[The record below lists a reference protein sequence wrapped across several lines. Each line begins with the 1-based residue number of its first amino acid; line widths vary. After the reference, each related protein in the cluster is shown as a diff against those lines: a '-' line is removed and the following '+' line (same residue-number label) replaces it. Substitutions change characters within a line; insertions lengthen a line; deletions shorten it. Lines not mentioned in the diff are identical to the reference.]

1 MYNHNDD
8 NDNKYNEYYI
18 KNVLPL
24 HGTNRDINID
34 DILIDENDNTCAENL
49 YIIPD
54 SECID
59 YTNIDTYSIDP
70 DGCEDADDAFSIYE
84 EKGKMFLAIH
94 IADPTHF
101 IKLGSLLWN
110 DIIEKVVTKY
120 PLGCQ
125 PIHMIPHAIMEQC
138 SLMENPHGKIKKAI
152 TICTEISKSTFLPIG
167 NIKLQFSILRVKK
180 ENAFTY
186 SVASMLGND
195 VLSIHYGLQI
205 SNALQTRR
213 KEETLGV
220 KLSELNQSTIKFE
233 NGIPYL
239 YRDTLEEI
247 KMKQMIAEFAIFANT
262 FIGEYLK
269 ININGCGIF
278 RTCNAKDW
286 LSTISNDVT
295 GEHLLNEII
304 INGIQADYLSKKSSH
319 DLVGSPEYCHFT
331 SPIRRLADCVCH
343 YLLKYLY
350 LHTKNNN
357 IECPFTNEDLDNLSM
372 KCLVATKNAKKIQY
386 QDIKVRLFQ
395 CMYYLIKKKN
405 QVDITYFITSY
416 NGIFL
421 NIIICKIDMHNVH
434 LSYTLRVKNCNHVS
448 INKKQQLTVTIVNIP
463 DKYDQGTIPE
473 LDHDVLH
480 VRPCF

>member
-1 MYNHNDD
+1 MYNDEFN
-8 NDNKYNEYYI
+8 NYYE

-24 HGTNRDINID
+24 HGNIRNENID
-34 DILIDENDNTCAENL
+34 ALLLDNNKGENIYSIIDTERV
-49 YIIPD
+49 
-54 SECID
+54 D

-84 EKGKMFLAIH
+84 ETGKLFLAIH

-101 IKLGSLLWN
+101 ITLESILWKDILGR
-110 DIIEKVVTKY
+110 VVTKY
-120 PLGCQ
+120 PLGCP
-125 PIHMIPHAIMEQC
+125 PIHMMPHEIMEKC
-138 SLMENPHGKIKKAI
+138 SLMENSYGKIKHAI
-152 TICTEISKSTFLPIG
+152 TICTEISKSTFLPVG
-167 NIKLQFSILRVKK
+167 NIKLQFSVLCVKK

-186 SVASMLGND
+186 SVASMMGD
-195 VLSIHYGLQI
+195 DYPPIYYGLKI
-205 SNALQTRR
+205 SNALKNRR

-239 YRDTLEEI
+239 YRDTLEEM

-269 ININGCGIF
+269 INMNGCGIF

-286 LSTISNDVT
+286 LSSVSNNVT

-304 INGIQADYLSKKSSH
+304 INGIQADYLSEKSSH

-350 LHTKNNN
+350 LQTKNKN
-357 IECPFTNEDLDNLSM
+357 INCPFTNEKLDNLSM
-372 KCLVATKNAKKIQY
+372 KCLAATKSAKKIQY
-386 QDIKVRLFQ
+386 QDIKIRLFQ
-395 CMYYLIKKKN
+395 CMHNLIDVNKH
-405 QVDITYFITSY
+405 VDITYFITSY
-416 NGIFL
+416 TGMFL

-448 INKKQQLTVTIVNIP
+448 INKKQQITVTKINIP

-473 LDHDVLH
+473 LDHDVLD
-480 VRPCF
+480 VSPSF

>member
-1 MYNHNDD
+1 MYND
-8 NDNKYNEYYI
+8 NFNEYYI
-18 KNVLPL
+18 KNILPL
-24 HGTNRDINID
+24 HGHDRDISID
-34 DILIDENDNTCAENL
+34 HLLIDENDNINVENL

-54 SECID
+54 SERID

-84 EKGKMFLAIH
+84 ETGKLFLAIH

-110 DIIEKVVTKY
+110 DILGRVVTKY
-120 PLGCQ
+120 PLGCS

-138 SLMENPHGKIKKAI
+138 SLMENSHGKIKQAI
-152 TICTEISKSTFLPIG
+152 TICTEISKSTFLPLG
-167 NIKLQFSILRVKK
+167 NIKLQFSILHVKK

-186 SVASMLGND
+186 SVASMMGND
-195 VLSIHYGLQI
+195 FPPIHYGLRI
-205 SNALQTRR
+205 SNALQNRR

-233 NGIPYL
+233 NGTPYL
-239 YRDTLEEI
+239 YRDTMEEM
-247 KMKQMIAEFAIFANT
+247 KMKHMIAEFAIFANT

-269 ININGCGIF
+269 INMKGHGIF

-286 LSTISNDVT
+286 LSSVSNDVT

-304 INGIQADYLSKKSSH
+304 INGIQADYLSEKSSH

-350 LHTKNNN
+350 LHRKNHN
-357 IECPFTNEDLDNLSM
+357 IECPFTNKDLDNLSM
-372 KCLVATKNAKKIQY
+372 KCVAATKNAKKIQY

-395 CMYYLIKKKN
+395 CMHHLIEKN
-405 QVDITYFITSY
+405 KHVDITYFITSY
-416 NGIFL
+416 TGMFL
-421 NIIICKIDMHNVH
+421 NIIICKVDMHNVY
-434 LSYTLRVKNCNHVS
+434 LSYTLRVRNCNHVS
-448 INKKQQLTVTIVNIP
+448 INKKQQLTITKINIP

-473 LDHDVLH
+473 LDNDILH
-480 VRPCF
+480 VSPSF

>member
-1 MYNHNDD
+1 MYND
-8 NDNKYNEYYI
+8 KFNEYYI
-18 KNVLPL
+18 KNILPL
-24 HGTNRDINID
+24 HGADRDISID
-34 DILIDENDNTCAENL
+34 HLLIDENDNINVENL

-54 SECID
+54 SERID

-84 EKGKMFLAIH
+84 EAGKLFLAIH

-110 DIIEKVVTKY
+110 DILGRVVTKY
-120 PLGCQ
+120 PLGCS

-138 SLMENPHGKIKKAI
+138 SLMENSHGKIKQAI

-167 NIKLQFSILRVKK
+167 NIKLQFSILNVKK

-186 SVASMLGND
+186 SAASMMGND
-195 VLSIHYGLQI
+195 FPPIHYGLQI

-220 KLSELNQSTIKFE
+220 KLSELNQSTVKFE
-233 NGIPYL
+233 NGVPYL
-239 YRDTLEEI
+239 YRDTMQEMKI
-247 KMKQMIAEFAIFANT
+247 KQMIAEFAIFANT

-269 ININGCGIF
+269 INMKGHGIF

-286 LSTISNDVT
+286 LSTISNNVT

-304 INGIQADYLSKKSSH
+304 INGIQADYLSEKSSH

-357 IECPFTNEDLDNLSM
+357 LKCLFTNEELDNLSM
-372 KCLVATKNAKKIQY
+372 KCLAATKNAKKIQY

-395 CMYYLIKKKN
+395 CMYYLIEKN
-405 QVDITYFITSY
+405 KHVDITYFITSY
-416 NGIFL
+416 TGMFL

-434 LSYTLRVKNCNHVS
+434 LSYTLRVRNCNHVS
-448 INKKQQLTVTIVNIP
+448 INKKQQLTITKINIP
-463 DKYDQGTIPE
+463 GKYDQGTIPE
-473 LDHDVLH
+473 LDNDILDVS
-480 VRPCF
+480 PSF